1 MIGLTPI
8 KTIYVSRHTTDLR
21 KSIDGLCG
29 CVEEVFNQDPLNGN
43 LFVFFNKRMTM
54 VKMLLWSRD
63 GFCIFMKRLERGTF
77 SLKNLTESGSV
88 HVTELLCILDGID
101 LHGSYRRKRYSLP
114 QK

>member
-8 KTIYVSRHTTDLR
+8 NTIYVSRHATDLR

-29 CVEEVFNQDPLNGN
+29 CVEEIFHQDPFNGN

-54 VKMLLWSRD
+54 VKMLLWSKD

-77 SLKNLTESGSV
+77 SLKTLADSGNI

-101 LHGSYRRKRYSLP
+101 LYGSRCRKRYSLP